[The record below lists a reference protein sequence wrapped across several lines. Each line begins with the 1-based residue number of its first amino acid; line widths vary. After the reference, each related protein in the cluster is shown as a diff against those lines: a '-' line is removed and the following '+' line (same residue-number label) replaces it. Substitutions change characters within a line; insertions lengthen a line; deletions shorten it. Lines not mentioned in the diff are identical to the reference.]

1 VRYGHRADVRH
12 ERCRC
17 EYRRTKSRPDDQWLA
32 ALHYALTDDQGLTPA
47 QFARREHFREI
58 ADYIDAVDGAK
69 HPCTP
74 KHKHKHGPGPA

>member
-1 VRYGHRADVRH
+1 MAGGPCIMLWPHGDLDMVRFLIARGANL
-12 ERCRC
+12 
-17 EYRRTKSRPDDQWLA
+17 K
-32 ALHYALTDDQGLTPA
+32 LTDDQGFIPA